1 MRLNRRT
8 RWAALAFIVAL
19 MVAGVCLIAF
29 LPSGGGYKPRSL
41 PVRAPSTTPA
51 APAKASPGVTPAV
64 FARSMPTEIKIPA
77 IGVDARI
84 VPVYD
89 PCIST
94 ANCPLDLTPLG
105 QTQNLAGWWDGI
117 PGNAQQS
124 YSPGQAGP
132 AVIVGHVNW
141 AGVGPL
147 VFANLDKLVQGDQIQ
162 VVLQSG
168 QTVQFVVSFTQD
180 VYKTA
185 FPTAAVYGPTP
196 YPSLRLVTCTG
207 TLLSTGHYDHN
218 EIVYATEQ

>member
-1 MRLNRRT
+1 MRLNRQK
-8 RWAALAFIVAL
+8 RWAAFAFIVAL

-29 LPSGGGYKPRSL
+29 WPSGGYKPHSL
-41 PVRAPSTTPA
+41 PVRAPSTTPVIP
-51 APAKASPGVTPAV
+51 APASSGVTPAV
-64 FARSMPTEIKIPA
+64 YARSVPTEIKIPA
-77 IGVDARI
+77 IGVDAKI

-89 PCIST
+89 PCLSP

-105 QTQNLAGWWDGI
+105 QMQNLAGWWAGV

-147 VFANLDKLVQGDQIQ
+147 VFANLSKLVQGDKIMVYLSSEK
-162 VVLQSG
+162 VVTF
-168 QTVQFVVSFTQD
+168 TVDFTQD

-185 FPTAAVYGPTP
+185 FPTAAVYGSTP
-196 YPSLRLVTCTG
+196 YPALRLVTCTG
-207 TLLSTGHYDHN
+207 TLLSTGHYDRN